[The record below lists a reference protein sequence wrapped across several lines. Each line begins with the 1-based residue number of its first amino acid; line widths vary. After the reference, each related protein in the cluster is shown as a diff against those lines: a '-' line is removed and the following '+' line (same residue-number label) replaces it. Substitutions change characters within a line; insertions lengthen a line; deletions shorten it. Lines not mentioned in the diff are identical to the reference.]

1 MKSAVLVKDSES
13 SEFIAVVLNLGC
25 ILWNHT
31 GKFNTHTHTN
41 HTRKFITHTQE
52 TWVCPRD
59 SDFTSLWDI
68 ARVLRF
74 CSAAEIEKD

>member
-1 MKSAVLVKDSES
+1 MVAHSGTTQES
-13 SEFIAVVLNLGC
+13 LT
-25 ILWNHT
+25 HT
-31 GKFNTHTHTN
+31 HTHTHTHTN